1 MDGKCNVYKVQA
13 VACSLATAGA
23 FLAADNLRSYKGA
36 TRWGMHVT
44 PVVPQKR
51 AKKTT

>member
-1 MDGKCNVYKVQA
+1 MSTSYEA
-13 VACSLATAGA
+13 VACSIATAGA
-23 FLAADNLRSYKGA
+23 FLAADKLQGF
-36 TRWGMHVT
+36 TGMEMHVT